1 MGDIK
6 EVLNNA
12 NSKHIDF
19 VINSDIEYNGI
30 NVLEAMMYSSVVT
43 LNNVFLSNLELAQ

>member
-1 MGDIK
+1 MDDLK
-6 EVLNNA
+6 EILNDA

-19 VINSDIEYNGI
+19 VINSDIEYDGI
-30 NVLEAMMYSSVVT
+30 NVLEAMMYSSVVI